1 MLFSFPKQADESLRR
16 LECRAKYSMNTN
28 KSIAAYHRSAYGKTK
43 ATRNPPVSN
52 VLRIMMSVS
61 IAEAIREGA
70 QTLRQG
76 GVTDARREAS
86 SLLQHVIN
94 RDRTFIITHA
104 EDLIT
109 LEEHQN
115 FRGCVARRA
124 EGEPLQYITG
134 CQVFF
139 GLVFE
144 VTKDV
149 LIPRPE
155 TELLVETVLPM
166 LEKGTATP
174 SICDVGTGSG
184 CVAVAL
190 LHENQQ
196 ATAVGIDL
204 SIEAIQV
211 ARRNALRH
219 SVAARISFLVA
230 DCLSAL
236 EGGKPIFDLVV
247 SNPPY
252 VAASALDALQREVR
266 DYEPRL
272 ALGGGVNGLTIIR
285 RLLIDSGFFVKAG
298 GHLLMEIG
306 FDQAAAV
313 ELLID
318 RTCWKFLDIH
328 KDLQGIPRIVALQKT
343 AS

>member
-1 MLFSFPKQADESLRR
+1 
-16 LECRAKYSMNTN
+16 
-28 KSIAAYHRSAYGKTK
+28 
-43 ATRNPPVSN
+43 
-52 VLRIMMSVS
+52 MMSVS
-61 IAEAIREGA
+61 IAEAISEAA

-76 GVTDARREAS
+76 GVPEARREAG
-86 SLLQHVIN
+86 SLLEHVID

-109 LEEHQN
+109 PEERQR
-115 FRGCVARRA
+115 FRECVSRRA

-134 CQVFF
+134 RQAFF
-139 GLVFE
+139 GLDFE

-155 TELLVETVLPM
+155 TELLVETALTLVD
-166 LEKGTATP
+166 KGPLVP

-184 CVAVAL
+184 CIAVAL
-190 LHENQQ
+190 LHEHQR

-204 SIEAIQV
+204 SIEGIQI

-219 SVAARISFLVA
+219 SVAERISFLVA

-236 EGGKPIFDLVV
+236 GTGKPIFDLVV

-252 VAASALDALQREVR
+252 VAASALDGLQREVR
-266 DYEPRL
+266 DHEPRL
-272 ALGGGVNGLTIIR
+272 ALTPGVDGLTIIR
-285 RLLIDSGFFVKAG
+285 RLLLDSGAFVKAG

-306 FDQAAAV
+306 FDQGEAV
-313 ELLID
+313 ERLVD
-318 RTCWKFLDIH
+318 RTSWKFLDIH

-343 AS
+343 PA

>member
-1 MLFSFPKQADESLRR
+1 
-16 LECRAKYSMNTN
+16 
-28 KSIAAYHRSAYGKTK
+28 
-43 ATRNPPVSN
+43 
-52 VLRIMMSVS
+52 MMSVS
-61 IAEAIREGA
+61 IAEAIREAA
-70 QTLRQG
+70 QTLRLG
-76 GVTDARREAS
+76 GVPDARREAG
-86 SLLQHVIN
+86 SLLQNVID
-94 RDRTFIITHA
+94 RDRTFIITHT

-109 LEEHQN
+109 PEEQQS

-134 CQVFF
+134 RQTFF
-139 GLVFE
+139 GLDFE

-155 TELLVETVLPM
+155 TELLVETALP
-166 LEKGTATP
+166 LVDTGPAAP

-184 CVAVAL
+184 CIAVAL
-190 LHENQQ
+190 LHENQR

-219 SVAARISFLVA
+219 SVAGRISFMVA

-236 EGGKPIFDLVV
+236 GTGNPMFDLVV

-252 VAASALDALQREVR
+252 VAAPALDGLQREVR
-266 DYEPRL
+266 DHEPRL
-272 ALGGGVNGLTIIR
+272 ALTAGVDGLTIIR
-285 RLLIDSGFFVKAG
+285 RLLLDSGAFLKTG

-306 FDQAAAV
+306 FDQGAV
-313 ELLID
+313 VERLVD
-318 RTCWKFLDIH
+318 RTSWKFLDIH

-343 AS
+343 T